1 MPDESTNDDIN
12 RLLRRELGLDLPE
25 FVPEE
30 EIIAQLAK
38 KVEILLRSGQG
49 AFFQLMY
56 RLDVAERD
64 LSAVLDDAEAP
75 HKIAR
80 LVYDR
85 QLEKIESRK
94 RYKPGSKSGDKDLE
108 W

>member
-1 MPDESTNDDIN
+1 MHDKSTNEDIIKL
-12 RLLRRELGLDLPE
+12 LLREFDLDFPE

-30 EIIAQLAK
+30 EIIAQLAR
-38 KVEILLRSGQG
+38 KVEVLLRSGQG

-64 LSAVLDDAEAP
+64 LSAVIDDADAP
-75 HKIAR
+75 YKIAR
-80 LVYDR
+80 LVYAR
-85 QLEKIESRK
+85 QLQKIESRR
-94 RYKPGSKSGDKDLE
+94 RYKPGNTDGDKELE